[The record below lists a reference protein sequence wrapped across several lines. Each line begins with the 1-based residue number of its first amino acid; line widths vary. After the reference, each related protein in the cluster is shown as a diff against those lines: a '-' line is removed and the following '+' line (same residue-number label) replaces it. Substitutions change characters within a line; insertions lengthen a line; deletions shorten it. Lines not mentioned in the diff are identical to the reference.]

1 MGWPLTASVGIALGV
16 GMCGGQP
23 ASAQAPAAAIPDPS
37 AVDPSSI
44 PLPNLEFAP
53 TAEDESNYDKYF
65 YFHRTDTDFATA
77 YADLRECDNYAR
89 NLSFRL
95 AGVGMHGAI
104 GNMVANSFEDAL
116 HGSPV
121 RRQQRRSI
129 MRICMGFKGYQAYGL
144 RKSLWTPFNFEEGNE
159 RIAEAERQRL
169 LRIQAR
175 VASGSVPN
183 ARALTP

>member
-1 MGWPLTASVGIALGV
+1 MRRPLTAWLALAVAVGA
-16 GMCGGQP
+16 GQR
-23 ASAQAPAAAIPDPS
+23 AAAQDAAI
-37 AVDPSSI
+37 DPSSI
-44 PLPNLEFAP
+44 PLPNLAFAP
-53 TAEDESNYDKYF
+53 NAEDVSNYGKYF
-65 YFHRTDTDFATA
+65 YFHRTETDFETA

-89 NLSFRL
+89 NLSFRITST
-95 AGVGMHGAI
+95 GQGAL
-104 GNMVANSFEDAL
+104 GNMIASPFEDAL

-129 MRICMGFKGYQAYGL
+129 MRTCMGFKGYQAYGL

-175 VASGSVPN
+175 VASGPVP
-183 ARALTP
+183 AAPALTP